1 MLGTLASALRR
12 FANVVAAGLLAV
24 IFVAFILQIVLRY
37 VFNWP
42 VGWTTELSLVA
53 WLWLV
58 LWGAAFVLRD
68 HEEIRIDFITANIRP
83 RARMAF
89 GLVGSICVVVLFG
102 MQLPAA
108 YDYVSFMK
116 VEKSSYLNT
125 RFDVLFSIYIVFSV
139 AVIARN
145 LWNIVQ
151 LLRGRDPAADAP
163 LTPGSA
169 L

>member
-1 MLGTLASALRR
+1 MTVMRTFTR
-12 FANVVAAGLLAV
+12 FAEGVAAALLAI

-42 VGWTTELSLVA
+42 VGWTTEVSLLA

-58 LWGAAFVLRD
+58 LWGAAFVLKDR
-68 HEEIRIDFITANIRP
+68 EEIRMDFLVASVGR
-83 RARMAF
+83 RARIGM
-89 GLVGSICVVVLFG
+89 GIVGAVCVIVLFA

-125 RFDVLFSIYIVFSV
+125 RFDVLFSIFIVFSV
-139 AVIARN
+139 AVIGRN
-145 LWNIVQ
+145 LWNLVQ
-151 LLRGRDPAADAP
+151 LLRGHDPAAESP
-163 LTPGSA
+163 EKVSSA

>member
-1 MLGTLASALRR
+1 MTFMRILSR

-42 VGWTTELSLVA
+42 VGWTTEISLLA

-58 LWGAAFVLRD
+58 LWGAAFVLREQ
-68 HEEIRIDFITANIRP
+68 EEIRIDFITANVGR
-83 RARMAF
+83 RARMAM
-89 GLVGSICVVVLFG
+89 GMVGSICVVVLFA

-108 YDYVSFMK
+108 WEYVSFMK

-151 LLRGRDPAADAP
+151 LFRGKDPAADP
-163 LTPGSA
+163 TLTPGSA